1 MALSLARRHRDGA
14 APQRLHKGVHAGR
27 RGAEQVGELAT
38 GLCIGNRV
46 HPGAAEAPRFRSWA
60 SRSASATASLI
71 PASSGA
77 SGGSRVGGRRFG
89 SLEIGMEDKEEGH
102 GAEGVLSRVPVSDR
116 PRRDGAVRGDTG
128 VDALAV
134 AIGTSHGAYKFSHQ
148 PDGVAVRI

>member
-14 APQRLHKGVHAGR
+14 APQRLHKGAHAGR
-27 RGAEQVGELAT
+27 RGAEQVGELAY
-38 GLCIGNRV
+38 RV
-46 HPGAAEAPRFRSWA
+46 VYRESRSLWRGRSAPFRSWA

-102 GAEGVLSRVPVSDR
+102 GVEGVLSRVPASDR
-116 PRRDGAVRGDTG
+116 PRRGGAVRGDTG